1 MPDVVNEEIGD
12 EPAGGAAAGS
22 DAMGHDVIGSRAA
35 ADPAIDDD
43 EDVGAV
49 AAEFVLGTLNSG
61 ERVRANMLLESD
73 PHFRGM
79 VGVWERRLG
88 ELHLMVEPVDPPP
101 PVWESIKGKLKGV
114 EQSPGAVGPDGEPA
128 ISVEKTRATLEA
140 LEAQLREEGLDVPP
154 TADDAELPGLAATR
168 AMDWQETS
176 DPQASATRAA
186 ANHEPKQHPGGSAR
200 SWGVVAAL
208 MTLIAIVLAGLI
220 AAWRYFPDHL
230 PPQLRAENVLDIHPP
245 TAPPA
250 PPPAPVRPSAPP
262 ESQFDE

>member
-22 DAMGHDVIGSRAA
+22 DAMGNHLVGSSGAAEDAAIGEDV
-35 ADPAIDDD
+35 
-43 EDVGAV
+43 DVGAV
-49 AAEFVLGTLNSG
+49 AAEFVLGTLDSG
-61 ERVRANMLLESD
+61 ERAHANALLESD

-101 PVWESIKGKLKGV
+101 PIWESIKGKLKGV
-114 EQSPGAVGPDGEPA
+114 EQSPGAVRSDGEPVV
-128 ISVEKTRATLEA
+128 SVEKTRATLEA
-140 LEAQLREEGLDVPP
+140 LEAELREEGLSVPP
-154 TADDAELPGLAATR
+154 TAAADAELPALTATR
-168 AMDWQETS
+168 ADWKETS
-176 DPQASATRAA
+176 DPQPLSEASASREL
-186 ANHEPKQHPGGSAR
+186 HHHHPEQSAR

-208 MTLIAIVLAGLI
+208 MTLIALVLAGLI

-230 PPQLRAENVLDIHPP
+230 PQQLRAENVLNIHPP
-245 TAPPA
+245 APP